1 MWGLTTH
8 KLNAHEFD
16 QENVENISGST
27 LWECAGTGAE
37 LLRDLIGGCR
47 LGFHESACSADVEA
61 DLFEP
66 SDQTAGTPLRWL
78 RMKACHETRASA
90 QQTRQIQG

>member
-8 KLNAHEFD
+8 KLSAHEFD

-27 LWECAGTGAE
+27 LCECAGTGVE

-78 RMKACHETRASA
+78 RMKATSRDQASA
-90 QQTRQIQG
+90 PQCRQIQG